1 MQPVADNIEAYIN
14 ALVPVLFVL
23 GVFYAYGRYER
34 RRKNPRPDQLEQV
47 LVAVEKM
54 WPYLNTDTRATLIRK
69 EPAAF
74 YTLSRAVARRIVE
87 REMKARVK

>member
-1 MQPVADNIEAYIN
+1 MQSVIDNIESYVG
-14 ALVPVLFVL
+14 ALVPVLVVL
-23 GVFYAYGRYER
+23 GVFYAYNRYES
-34 RRKNPRPDQLEQV
+34 RRKNPRPNQLEEV

-54 WPYLNTDTRATLIRK
+54 WPYLTTDTRATLIRR

-74 YTLSRAVARRIVE
+74 YTLSRAVAKRIVE